1 MGGLVPKMAQSIGF
15 WAYFYTV
22 FTEIGPLGFTEFGS
36 ASKRTD
42 TSK

>member
-1 MGGLVPKMAQSIGF
+1 MRKNISDSAS
-15 WAYFYTV
+15 YKV